1 MSLINPIVKLNNG
14 LISILENP
22 VIKYSFL
29 ILLTVLILFID
40 KIEVKYIEVFDNTL
54 FKIIYSLFIAYTV
67 CIDPIYAILLTTF
80 MIMVIQELHLRKS
93 LIALSKLN
101 NDSNT
106 NGNDII
112 NHKQN
117 LKNIKD
123 IINKNSSQGI
133 IFKESEISD
142 TINEIEYDIENID
155 TIELVNNN
163 NNNSNQ
169 NKETM
174 KDMTEEI
181 KNVNDKYYEDPAFKT
196 ITNNLQEK
204 NRINDTQLFVTDDDL
219 MKAQTNKLEQGL
231 ISNGEVKLCNVQGY
245 SHLPNSGS
253 DF

>member
-93 LIALSKLN
+93 LIAISKLEN
-101 NDSNT
+101 NN
-106 NGNDII
+106 NNI

-155 TIELVNNN
+155 TIELVNN
-163 NNNSNQ
+163 SNK

-174 KDMTEEI
+174 TNMTEEI

-231 ISNGEVKLCNVQGY
+231 ISNGEIKLCNIQGY
-245 SHLPNSGS
+245 THLPNSGS
-253 DF
+253 EF

>member
-93 LIALSKLN
+93 LIAISKLEN
-101 NDSNT
+101 NN
-106 NGNDII
+106 NNI

-155 TIELVNNN
+155 TIELVNN
-163 NNNSNQ
+163 SNK

-174 KDMTEEI
+174 TNMTEEI

-231 ISNGEVKLCNVQGY
+231 ISNGEIKLCNVQGY
-245 SHLPNSGS
+245 THLPNSGS

>member
-93 LIALSKLN
+93 LIAISKLEN
-101 NDSNT
+101 NN
-106 NGNDII
+106 NNI

-174 KDMTEEI
+174 TNMTEEI

-231 ISNGEVKLCNVQGY
+231 ISNGEIKLCNVQGY
-245 SHLPNSGS
+245 THLPNSGS
-253 DF
+253 EF

>member
-93 LIALSKLN
+93 LIAISKLEN
-101 NDSNT
+101 NN
-106 NGNDII
+106 NNI

-174 KDMTEEI
+174 TNMTEEI

-231 ISNGEVKLCNVQGY
+231 ISNGEIKLCNIQGY
-245 SHLPNSGS
+245 THLPNSGS
-253 DF
+253 EF

>member
-14 LISILENP
+14 LISSLENP

-40 KIEVKYIEVFDNTL
+40 KIEVKYIELFDNTL
-54 FKIIYSLFIAYTV
+54 FKIIYALFIAYTV

-101 NDSNT
+101 NDGNT
-106 NGNDII
+106 NGNDNI
-112 NHKQN
+112 NNKQN

-133 IFKESEISD
+133 TFKDSEISD
-142 TINEIEYDIENID
+142 KINEIEYDIENID

-163 NNNSNQ
+163 NNSNQ

-174 KDMTEEI
+174 KNMTEEI

-219 MKAQTNKLEQGL
+219 MNAQTNKLAQGL
-231 ISNGEVKLCNVQGY
+231 ISNEEVKVCSVQGY
-245 SHLPNSGS
+245 THLPNSGS
-253 DF
+253 AF

>member
-54 FKIIYSLFIAYTV
+54 FKIIYALFIAYTV

-163 NNNSNQ
+163 SNQ

-245 SHLPNSGS
+245 SHLPKSGS

>member
-93 LIALSKLN
+93 LIAISKLEN
-101 NDSNT
+101 NN
-106 NGNDII
+106 NNI

-155 TIELVNNN
+155 TIELVNN
-163 NNNSNQ
+163 SNK

-174 KDMTEEI
+174 TNMTEEI

-231 ISNGEVKLCNVQGY
+231 ISNGEIKLCNVQGY
-245 SHLPNSGS
+245 THLPNSGS
-253 DF
+253 EF

>member
-54 FKIIYSLFIAYTV
+54 FKIIYALFIAYTV

-174 KDMTEEI
+174 KNMTEEI

-245 SHLPNSGS
+245 SHLPKSGS

>member
-93 LIALSKLN
+93 LIAISKLEN
-101 NDSNT
+101 NN
-106 NGNDII
+106 NNNI

-155 TIELVNNN
+155 TIELVNN
-163 NNNSNQ
+163 SNK

-174 KDMTEEI
+174 TNMTEEI

-231 ISNGEVKLCNVQGY
+231 ISNGEIKLCNIQGY
-245 SHLPNSGS
+245 THLPNSGS
-253 DF
+253 EF

>member
-93 LIALSKLN
+93 LIAISKLEN
-101 NDSNT
+101 NN
-106 NGNDII
+106 NNI

-123 IINKNSSQGI
+123 IINKRSSQGI

-155 TIELVNNN
+155 TIKLV

-174 KDMTEEI
+174 TNMTEEI

-204 NRINDTQLFVTDDDL
+204 NRINDKQFFVTDDDL
-219 MKAQTNKLEQGL
+219 MKAQTNKLQQGL
-231 ISNGEVKLCNVQGY
+231 ISNGEIKLCNVQGY
-245 SHLPNSGS
+245 THLPNSGS
-253 DF
+253 EF